1 MTRIKFACLILGLC
15 VIFNT
20 KAYNQKIL
28 TTPLGQI
35 IQLDNNGSW
44 KYPDKSVTEDAEGM
58 MILDADPKIAP
69 TKEKYSMDERH
80 NQGLKVLTDTILKRE
95 IKHYLEYI
103 HFNFQ
108 VDLMRSHYQLLQ
120 QQAELERAKLY
131 MDSINIYKKLASN
144 NQKELNQLIVS
155 YKKAQKLR
163 DIEPKNRNE
172 YLKKLGRT
180 LDMDMSNYM
189 VTLLKKQNHT
199 SNTFV
204 SDTKVDF
211 TIIPSCTLDTIF
223 AKSVE
228 KSKAIDYRYWFSY
241 TPTKM
246 KSYFK
251 SRNLL
256 QGYVS
261 VVVIEGK
268 EYLRLLT
275 VISSKD
281 AAKNYGGVAEGN
293 FMKIVFV
300 TGKTINLRVKENSKE
315 FLENYTGN
323 VSFETLFILDK
334 DNKDILEK
342 IPIDTIGVMWSSGFE
357 VYPIYEV
364 DAIIHSLE
372 CLKNL

>member
-1 MTRIKFACLILGLC
+1 
-15 VIFNT
+15 
-20 KAYNQKIL
+20 
-28 TTPLGQI
+28 
-35 IQLDNNGSW
+35 
-44 KYPDKSVTEDAEGM
+44 
-58 MILDADPKIAP
+58 
-69 TKEKYSMDERH
+69 
-80 NQGLKVLTDTILKRE
+80 
-95 IKHYLEYI
+95 
-103 HFNFQ
+103 
-108 VDLMRSHYQLLQ
+108 
-120 QQAELERAKLY
+120 
-131 MDSINIYKKLASN
+131 
-144 NQKELNQLIVS
+144 
-155 YKKAQKLR
+155 
-163 DIEPKNRNE
+163 
-172 YLKKLGRT
+172 
-180 LDMDMSNYM
+180 
-189 VTLLKKQNHT
+189 
-199 SNTFV
+199 
-204 SDTKVDF
+204 
-211 TIIPSCTLDTIF
+211 
-223 AKSVE
+223 
-228 KSKAIDYRYWFSY
+228 
-241 TPTKM
+241 M